1 VSFQPSA
8 VKSLDHES
16 VKTLPYDAPVRH
28 RRGATGAP
36 VLLIALLGLSALSC
50 SKKDSGKP
58 ASISD
63 KARPVQTVRVAQ
75 RPMERTIN
83 VTGSLAAQERA
94 ELRVKVSGRVQNVA
108 IDLGSVVKKGDI
120 LVQIEPRDY
129 ELRVQQSRAA
139 LAHSRVALGL
149 PVDGTNDSI
158 ALENTTP
165 VQEAKAVFDEARKNR
180 ERLRDLSREG
190 ISSKSELDTVESQF
204 SVAAARF
211 EAAAQESRK
220 LQAVLA
226 QRRAEV
232 EIAQQELADTAIRAP
247 FDGAV
252 QARIAS
258 PGEYLAVSAP
268 VANVVRTDPL
278 RLRLEV
284 PERESL
290 NVRPGQMVRI
300 RVEGDTG
307 AYEGRIARLS
317 PAISDLNRMLMVEA
331 DVPNNGVLRPGLF
344 VRAEIVTNERDPGL
358 AVPTNAVITFAGLEK
373 LIVVRDGKAVE
384 ARIQTKRR
392 GSNWVEVIGV
402 QPNDVVVLDPGNLR
416 TGQSVVV
423 KEAGPATAK
432 TAGAQDG

>member
-1 VSFQPSA
+1 MSFQPSA

-344 VRAEIVTNERDPGL
+344 VRAEIVTNEREPGL

>member
-1 VSFQPSA
+1 MSFQPSA

>member
-1 VSFQPSA
+1 MKASRAIVFVTA
-8 VKSLDHES
+8 SLM
-16 VKTLPYDAPVRH
+16 VVTIV
-28 RRGATGAP
+28 
-36 VLLIALLGLSALSC
+36 SC

-58 ASISD
+58 LATSD
-63 KARPVQTVRVAQ
+63 KARAVQTMRVIP

-108 IDLGSVVKKGDI
+108 IDLGSVVKKGDL

-129 ELRVQQSRAA
+129 ELRVQQS
-139 LAHSRVALGL
+139 LAVLSHSRVALGL
-149 PVDGTNDSI
+149 PVNSTNDSI

-165 VQEAKAVFDEARKNR
+165 VKEAKAVIDEARNNR
-180 ERLRDLSREG
+180 ERVRNLSQEG
-190 ISSKSELDTVESQF
+190 ISSKSELDTVESQY

-211 EAAAQESRK
+211 EAAAQEARK
-220 LQAVLA
+220 LQAILA
-226 QRRAEV
+226 QRRAEF
-232 EIAQQELADTAIRAP
+232 EMAQQDLADTSIRAP

-258 PGEYLAVSAP
+258 PGEYLAIGAP
-268 VANVVRTDPL
+268 VANVVRVDPL
-278 RLRLEV
+278 RLKLEV

-290 NVRPGQMVRI
+290 NVRIGQAVRL
-300 RVEGDTG
+300 RVEGDTK
-307 AYEGRIARLS
+307 AHEGRIARLS

-344 VRAEIVTNERDPGL
+344 VRAEIVTNERESSL

-373 LIVVRDGKAVE
+373 VIVVRDGKAFE
-384 ARIQTKRR
+384 TRIQTGRR
-392 GSNWVEVIGV
+392 GGDWVEAMSGV
-402 QPNDVVVLDPGNLR
+402 KPNDVVVLDPGNLR
-416 TGQSVVV
+416 TGQSVTV
-423 KEAGPATAK
+423 KEAGPATVK